1 MPQRRQP
8 EISAEREIILA
19 TDPKISGRSNI
30 GSFVFPSGPYGNG
43 VEPIAR
49 EVDAVEYVSDDF
61 RNFFCGSAL
70 GVFFLHTA
78 SDKFFQI

>member
-1 MPQRRQP
+1 MGAVTDG
-8 EISAEREIILA
+8 EENILA

-30 GSFVFPSGPYGNG
+30 GSLVIPGGSYGNG
-43 VEPIAR
+43 VKPIAR
-49 EVDAVEYVSDDF
+49 EVHAVEYVSDDF

-78 SDKFFQI
+78 SDKLFQI